1 MIHVLY
7 VVNLALNCFA
17 LSRMNFFGRN
27 NNSIGRGKNK
37 PLNVRLV
44 PFFFFFFFA
53 PFAADNICM

>member
-37 PLNVRLV
+37 PLNVSLV
-44 PFFFFFFFA
+44 YIYIFFLA